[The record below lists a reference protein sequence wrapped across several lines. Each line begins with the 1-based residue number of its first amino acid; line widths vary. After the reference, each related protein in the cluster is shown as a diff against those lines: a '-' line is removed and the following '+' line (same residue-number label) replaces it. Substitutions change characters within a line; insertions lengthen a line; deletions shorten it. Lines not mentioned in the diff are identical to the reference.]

1 METLQN
7 CGVNA
12 GINYFAQILHGS
24 PNYGGRVNIFPP
36 TYMDNIHWIWVV
48 VVKFVP

>member
-24 PNYGGRVNIFPP
+24 PNYGGPSKYFSSNI
-36 TYMDNIHWIWVV
+36 YG
-48 VVKFVP
+48 